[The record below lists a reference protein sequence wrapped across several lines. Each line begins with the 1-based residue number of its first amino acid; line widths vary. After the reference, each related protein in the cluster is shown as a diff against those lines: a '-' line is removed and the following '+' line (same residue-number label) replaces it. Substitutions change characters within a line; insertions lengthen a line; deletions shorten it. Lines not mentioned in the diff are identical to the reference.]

1 MTLLEDY
8 GAHGFTFGVMFLC
21 ITTVRH
27 LFLHRL
33 RGFPGPKLAAI
44 TSLYKTYYEVL
55 KGGELL
61 QHLTE
66 LHDIYGTLHLLIP
79 RSEGPSD
86 AVIQALWLGLR
97 LTK

>member
-1 MTLLEDY
+1 MTLLEDSITY
-8 GAHGFTFGVMFLC
+8 GFTFGVIYLS

-44 TSLYKTYYEVL
+44 TSLYKTYYEVF

-66 LHDIYGTLHLLIP
+66 LHEIYGTLHLLIP
-79 RSEGPSD
+79 WSERQSD
-86 AVIQALWLGLR
+86 AVI
-97 LTK
+97 